1 MTIAVAS
8 RCAAWLNA
16 RMRRL
21 AVPWAGV
28 LALSA
33 CAAGEPS
40 LVTTPSVTPS
50 LSVES
55 VPPVEAGRVEEL
67 GAFVC
72 ELEAQ
77 QTPSTAPPLR
87 LYATLADVGL
97 SAVWVNSY
105 FELARFRIA
114 AGDGSIAMAE
124 VDGFGT
130 TARGLVDMSKVPL
143 WVQPSRRLVGG
154 MLTPNRKTQVELVSV
169 DADSVVVK
177 LMRHSLIEPSLLP
190 IEERLRCS
198 ELATSPPAPLD
209 PSSGKAVHLLAKE
222 GVQLQSAPEPDDR
235 GGFSIKPPVG
245 TTLEAIELERR
256 GGFVRVEVPSPEGTL
271 TGWVAA
277 NSLTKPPTSGH
288 GLLAPLGSIG
298 RKPAEPERLTP
309 RYGVSCQSKV
319 RIAADSAH
327 GPVWLGEIR
336 EGVSFVPTPKPQTP
350 PGWTPIQVAG
360 LNGHLFIR
368 DTDLQEAGCVGAK
381 P

>member
-1 MTIAVAS
+1 
-8 RCAAWLNA
+8 
-16 RMRRL
+16 MRRI
-21 AVPWAGV
+21 AAPWGAV

-33 CAAGEPS
+33 CTAVEPS
-40 LVTTPSVTPS
+40 VVAPPRVTA
-50 LSVES
+50 LASVELA
-55 VPPVEAGRVEEL
+55 PPVEAGRIEEL
-67 GAFVC
+67 GAGVC

-77 QTPSTAPPLR
+77 QTASSAPPLR

-114 AGDGSIAMAE
+114 AGDGSVGMAE

-130 TARGLVDMSKVPL
+130 TATGLVDMTKVPL
-143 WVQPSRRLVGG
+143 WVKPSRRLVGG

-169 DADSVVVK
+169 DANGVVVK
-177 LMRHSLIEPSLLP
+177 LSRHSLIEPSLLP

-198 ELATSPPAPLD
+198 ELATTAPAAPD
-209 PSSGKAVHLLAKE
+209 ASSGKPVHLLAKD
-222 GVQLQSAPEPDDR
+222 GLLLRSAPEPEDR

-256 GGFVRVEVPSPEGTL
+256 GSFVRVEVPSPEGAL

-277 NSLTKPPTSGH
+277 NAITKPPPGGH
-288 GLLAPLGSIG
+288 GLLGPLAPSA

-309 RYGVSCQSKV
+309 RNGVSCQSKV

-327 GPVWLGEIR
+327 GPIWLGEIR
-336 EGVSFVPTPKPQTP
+336 EGVTFVPTPKPQTP

-360 LNGHLFIR
+360 LNGRLFVR
-368 DTDLQEAGCVGAK
+368 DTDLQEAKCTT
-381 P
+381 PQP